1 MSKGNGHKILAENRK
16 AFHDYEILT
25 KYTAGIVL
33 TGTEIKSIRSGRVNL
48 KDGFVRID
56 DGEVWLYNVH
66 ISPYENGNRF
76 NHDPLRVRKL
86 LLNKQE
92 INKLIGKTKESGLAI
107 VPINIHLSCGFA
119 KVEIIPVQ
127 TEAFQ
132 YFVTAFVKIHR
143 TSFLYPASEEAF
155 RKGVIGLD

>member
-119 KVEIIPVQ
+119 KVEIALAKGK
-127 TEAFQ
+127 TLHDKREAIGKK
-132 YFVTAFVKIHR
+132 TAKREIEKAMKYDVR
-143 TSFLYPASEEAF
+143 
-155 RKGVIGLD
+155 